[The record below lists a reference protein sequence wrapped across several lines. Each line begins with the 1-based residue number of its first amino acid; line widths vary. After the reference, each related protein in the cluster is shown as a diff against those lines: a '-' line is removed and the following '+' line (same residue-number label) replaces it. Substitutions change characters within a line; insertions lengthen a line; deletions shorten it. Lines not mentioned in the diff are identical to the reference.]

1 MAKESGRPNE
11 FSEDSHFWPATEEGP
26 VIKMKVEPQVIVPF
40 LKVDV
45 LAGSSEESDD
55 DTIKVDSENFESTFQ
70 EIFDQALEKKSQK
83 SKNSQNF

>member
-11 FSEDSHFWPATEEGP
+11 FAEQADFWPAPEEGP

-40 LKVDV
+40 LEVNV
-45 LAGSSEESDD
+45 RAGSSEKSDD